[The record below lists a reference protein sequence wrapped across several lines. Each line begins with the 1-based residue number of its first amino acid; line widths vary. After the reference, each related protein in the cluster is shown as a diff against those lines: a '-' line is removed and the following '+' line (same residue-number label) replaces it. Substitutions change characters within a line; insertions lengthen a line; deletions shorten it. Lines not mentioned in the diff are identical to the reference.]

1 MAKNPIYDFLPAGRE
16 NAVSRKQIGK
26 VFGLTDRETQKQ
38 IEAERAR
45 GAAILSD
52 TTPPGGYFKAAN
64 MDELAAFTR
73 SMLNRFESMSQTIGT
88 AIDELEKRNREANDD
103 EV

>member
-1 MAKNPIYDFLPAGRE
+1 MEKNLIYDYLPAGRE
-16 NAVSRKQIGK
+16 NAVSRQQIGK
-26 VFGLTDRETQKQ
+26 VFGLSDRDVQKQ

-64 MDELAAFTR
+64 MDELAAFIR
-73 SMLNRFESMSQTIGT
+73 SMLNRFESMSKTIGT
-88 AIDELEKRNREANDD
+88 AIDELEKRNREANNN